1 MKDMEPLITVLML
14 WVFYGI
20 FLWMNP
26 EVARLILVPE
36 FFWFCFAVG
45 WAISADQTPAR
56 RAATMRSGFCAQSAA
71 TGGDMASKAVS
82 KMPMM

>member
-36 FFWFCFAVG
+36 FFWFCFAAAF
-45 WAISADQTPAR
+45 AIASDPAPAQ
-56 RAATMRSGFCAQSAA
+56 RAAKMSGFCAQSAA